1 MKIRGGGKVAG
12 TEITL
17 GNSPLMDGFD
27 SMWEVILEFEDFFS
41 SSEFLTFKDSLR
53 LKTWKMFP
61 KVIICLSLGIFHEAM
76 N

>member
-1 MKIRGGGKVAG
+1 MGVGEKVAG
-12 TEITL
+12 TELTL

-27 SMWEVILEFEDFFS
+27 SMWEIFWSLKIFFF
-41 SSEFLTFKDSLR
+41 SSEFLPFKDSLR

-61 KVIICLSLGIFHEAM
+61 KVIIYLSLGIFYEAM